1 MKASPL
7 EKQAHRRLGGLG
19 VALALLLA
27 GCPQTPQSSTTP
39 PGNLEPPRS
48 VMAWAVSPYEVRL
61 SWKAPE
67 GLSGPSFEVE
77 RKVATANG
85 AFEPVA
91 TGLSATQHLDRITSG
106 GKTFIYRVRT
116 RTASGQSDWVE
127 SNPVPVP
134 APCASSPANPP
145 QVGCFGPVVDNWPLV
160 PTYAALLPNGKVV
173 AWYASDDIGRYREMT
188 DVHELDPHNNP
199 PGQEDGTMAVVWD
212 PASGAF
218 EDVSFGNGSQQNGR
232 NVSGQPKG
240 TDLFCAG
247 YTVLEDGRLFTAG
260 GNLGLEWGS
269 PRTNLFDP
277 RTNTWTPGP
286 GPSTPDMWWGRWYPT
301 VTKLPNGEVLITGGT
316 SKPNSQFVEGSADP
330 LCRTPSGRCPEG
342 LRQGK
347 TYSTIAGAPGLDKGV
362 ATQNARGTAHN
373 NAFEV
378 YNPDSGTLRM
388 LEATAAEVNSFEH
401 YYPWWHIA
409 PNGLAFLSGAGK
421 QKGLLDWQ
429 RGQWTGIWQSYPPSG
444 GYSTLPYDA
453 HRIYGS
459 SVMYEP
465 GKVLVIGGGY
475 AADDWSSGE
484 LAIFSLNNWENG
496 HTTLHIT
503 LAQDANTPPTM
514 RPGPK
519 MRYSRTH
526 LNATL
531 LANGEIFVNGG
542 QQDGGEDTQ
551 SIPGYNGREPSGGR
565 PVMQGSLA
573 QEWWPKT
580 VNPATVFNIDLA
592 VYQSEIW
599 KPGENGGTGRFVLG
613 PRAQR
618 PRIYHSVAMLLPDA
632 TVWTAGGGGCGQCA
646 GNFET
651 GGLDA
656 GYYGRWYNQPEK
668 INQKNHE
675 IYYPAY
681 LFNQDGSL
689 APRPIITGLEGLAP
703 GEEYPT
709 LAYNQT
715 FTVRWAHPDPAR
727 SIRQVT
733 FIALG
738 TPTHAFNQNQRF
750 LRLEFTQ
757 DGYILNVRAPYDGQ
771 YGSPNPGGARNIAPP
786 GFYMLFLIDDKGVPS
801 VARIV
806 RIR

>member
-1 MKASPL
+1 MKAPL
-7 EKQAHRRLGGLG
+7 LPLGEAPAKQFHRFLFGL
-19 VALALLLA
+19 ALALLLA
-27 GCPQTPQSSTTP
+27 GCPQNPQPSAPSS
-39 PGNLEPPRS
+39 NLEPPRS
-48 VMAWAVSPYEVRL
+48 VMAWAVSPTQVEL
-61 SWKAPE
+61 SWKPPQNVANPSYE
-67 GLSGPSFEVE
+67 IERRIGNEAFQPLASGLNSPSH
-77 RKVATANG
+77 T
-85 AFEPVA
+85 
-91 TGLSATQHLDRITSG
+91 DRQIVSG
-106 GKTFIYRVRT
+106 GKTFVYRVRT
-116 RTASGQSDWVE
+116 KTAQGQSDWVE

-134 APCASSPANPP
+134 MGCSNHSGNGPAHE
-145 QVGCFGPVVDNWPLV
+145 VGCFGPVVDNWPLV
-160 PTYAALLPNGKVV
+160 ATYIALLPNGKVV
-173 AWYASDDIGRYREMT
+173 AWYASDDIGRYREKT

-212 PASGAF
+212 PTSGAF

-232 NVSGQPKG
+232 SVSGQPKG

-247 YTVLEDGRLFTAG
+247 YTVLNDGRLFTAG

-269 PRTNLFDP
+269 PRTNIFDP

-286 GPSTPDMWWGRWYPT
+286 GPTTPDMWWGRWYPT
-301 VTKLPNGEVLITGGT
+301 VTKLPNGELLITGGT
-316 SKPNSQFVEGSADP
+316 SKPNPSFVEGSTDP
-330 LCRTPSGRCPEG
+330 RCRTPSGRCPEG
-342 LRQGK
+342 LAQGK
-347 TYSTIAGAPGLDKGV
+347 PHSTIANAPGLDKGV
-362 ATQNARGTAHN
+362 RTQNARGTAHN

-378 YNPDSGTLRM
+378 YDPDTSTLRM

-421 QKGLLDWQ
+421 QKGLLDWRQ
-429 RGQWTGIWQSYPPSG
+429 GQWTGIWE
-444 GYSTLPYDA
+444 STSHGIPYDA
-453 HRIYGS
+453 HRVYGS

-503 LAQDANTPPTM
+503 LAQNANTPPTM
-514 RPGPK
+514 TPGPK

-526 LNATL
+526 LDATL
-531 LANGEIFVNGG
+531 LANGDIFVNGG
-542 QQDGGEDTQ
+542 QQDGGENTQ
-551 SIPGYNGREPSGGR
+551 SIPGYAGRRPTGAR
-565 PVMQGSLA
+565 PVLSGTLA
-573 QEWWPKT
+573 REWWPKT

-599 KPGENGGTGRFVLG
+599 KRPASGGTGHFVLG

-618 PRIYHSVAMLLPDA
+618 PRIYHSASLLLPDA
-632 TVWTAGGGGCGQCA
+632 TVLTVGGGGCGECA

-651 GGLDA
+651 GGRDE
-656 GYYGRWYNQPEK
+656 GYYGRWYGRPEK

-681 LFNQDGSL
+681 LFKEDGSL
-689 APRPIITGLEGLAP
+689 APRPIIAGLEGLAP
-703 GEEYPT
+703 ETDYPT
-709 LAYNQT
+709 LAYNQR

-727 SIRQVT
+727 SIQKVT
-733 FIALG
+733 FVALG
-738 TPTHAFNQNQRF
+738 APTHGFDQNQRY
-750 LRLEFTQ
+750 LELDFQ
-757 DGYILNVRAPYDGQ
+757 QNGYTLTVRAPYDGQ
-771 YGSPNPGGARNIAPP
+771 YGSPSPGGARNIAPP

-801 VARIV
+801 VARIL